1 MQLLNKLKA
10 TYIKYCQFAKAV
22 DKISAWRMALWN
34 GSKDI
39 CVRPHHANADVL
51 IRGNSS
57 DVDVF
62 GQIFIQQEYGCL
74 LGAKN
79 VDLVIDAGANV
90 GYSSVYFLTHFPN
103 CQVIAIEPDPAN
115 FVALSQNL
123 APYQSRVKL
132 YNCGIWSKPAQ
143 LAIETSLYRDGR
155 EWTRQV
161 RECAD
166 GEKGDINAITIGE
179 LLRQSGHER
188 LSLLKMDI
196 EGAEVVV
203 FSHPEHQEWLPRTDA
218 IAIELHDDTSFGKA
232 AELFHTV
239 VRDQDFQISLSGE
252 LTICRRG

>member
-1 MQLLNKLKA
+1 VLLLTKLKA
-10 TYIKYCQFAKAV
+10 KYITYCQFSTAV
-22 DKISAWRMALWN
+22 DRVSALRLAFWD
-34 GSKDI
+34 GSHDI
-39 CVRPHHANADVL
+39 CVRPKHASADVL

-62 GQIFIQQEYGCL
+62 GQIFIQQEYGSL

-103 CQVIAIEPDPAN
+103 CHVIAIEPDPAN
-115 FVALSQNL
+115 FVALTQNL
-123 APYQSRVKL
+123 APYQSRVRL

-161 RECAD
+161 RECAA
-166 GEKGDINAITIGE
+166 GEKGDITAITIGE
-179 LLRQSGHER
+179 LLRQSGRER

-196 EGAEVVV
+196 EGAEIVV
-203 FSHPEHQEWLPRTDA
+203 FSHPEHQQWLPLTDA
-218 IAIELHDDTSFGKA
+218 MAIELHDDTSFGKA
-232 AELFHTV
+232 TELFHAV
-239 VRDQDFQISLSGE
+239 VRDQDFQISHNGE
-252 LTICRRG
+252 LTICQRG